1 MLLQDVRAVTGAQ
14 VETRCAGCSESTTYT
29 ASGMSAIA
37 ALLAAALQCNE
48 RIDIEAP
55 KDCYSETRE
64 LFRAFYPDLRVA
76 TAAEAHSITA
86 DPRPARLL
94 WLDSSVRSGY
104 DRALLAIRPG
114 TALVVLDAT
123 CFWRGSGKILRAV
136 RGALRSGV
144 PIALVRSHAKLD
156 CFGTEYGRL
165 GSVVLI
171 APPSARSRIGALAT
185 RVREAV
191 RLFGAAPVL
200 AHFPPFERAPDFQ
213 ACCVL
218 RTAAIVRSTRR
229 MARVIGARCPSAGLK
244 TFQHGLYL
252 TIAAGAAASADDVKT
267 AAADVATGLAAQSL
281 PARHAGSFGFDFVA
295 IEGGASPDGGRS
307 LRICGGDI
315 PADLSEEIGR
325 RIAAWRRGSGSR
337 VDGG

>member
-1 MLLQDVRAVTGAQ
+1 
-14 VETRCAGCSESTTYT
+14 
-29 ASGMSAIA
+29 
-37 ALLAAALQCNE
+37 
-48 RIDIEAP
+48 
-55 KDCYSETRE
+55 
-64 LFRAFYPDLRVA
+64 
-76 TAAEAHSITA
+76 
-86 DPRPARLL
+86 
-94 WLDSSVRSGY
+94 
-104 DRALLAIRPG
+104 
-114 TALVVLDAT
+114 
-123 CFWRGSGKILRAV
+123 
-136 RGALRSGV
+136 LRSGV